1 MWGNYLHT
9 GLRSLAKS
17 PMGTT
22 INVAGLAL
30 GLAAFVLIMLFVRYE
45 TSYDAWL
52 PGADRAFQLQQWNIG
67 GDAAGGPGTQMTSF
81 RSGTALRKDFPQI
94 DRLVYVG
101 QGQPAIIQDGQASV
115 AQNFVYVDGP
125 LFDILRLPF
134 LAGDPRTALARPGQL
149 VLTESEATRR
159 FGSPAAAL
167 GRTLTLV
174 ASGKSTDYKVAGVVA
189 DPRHSHLALSIVAR
203 YDPQSYFAGQ
213 PDFLTNWMVKNGWIY
228 VRLRPGAQA
237 ADIMRQMPAWKRRN
251 IPDQI
256 AGGERDNPGNG
267 HDWKLVNVRD
277 IHLGVVQDSSM
288 TPGNDHRT
296 VFTFV
301 IIAALILGMA
311 IVNFINLATAR
322 AGIRAREIAIRK
334 LVGASRRQLIVQFLG
349 ESIALTAVSMLIALA
364 LVELALPPLN
374 AFLHADMTLAYFGV
388 GGVVGPILLLI
399 VAVGLIGGIYPAF
412 YLSRF
417 RPAQVLKANRSA
429 ADTPGAGRLRSLLVV
444 VQFAVAIGLF
454 VCTSVI
460 AAQTHFAR
468 TVDPGFNRANLIQIA
483 NINRRALAT
492 RSQALLHEI
501 AKVEGVRAMGR
512 STIGVA
518 TWGMENMILSG
529 AALPKPVELNLYR
542 IDTHFFDTM
551 GAKLVAGR
559 GFSESRAT
567 DDSTVDIF
575 ADDPGPAQATMAAR
589 GYSVIVNREAARL
602 LGYRD
607 PAAAVGATLRADD
620 ESIDGDEKAPVT
632 IIGVVENTRFR
643 SIRDPVEPMIF
654 VYDRLQPGWLLV
666 RYAGTPA
673 RVRADIERVWRNIA
687 PDVPFE
693 AQLSEDIVQDLYNA
707 DEARAVI
714 FAGFSALAVIIGS
727 LGLFGLAAF
736 TTERRTKE
744 IGIRKV
750 LGARVRDIVQLL
762 AWQFSKPVIL
772 ANLLAWPVAWWAMRD
787 WLNTFDVRVPLT
799 PGPFVMAGL
808 LALVIAVGTVAGHA
822 IRVARV
828 SPIHAL
834 RYE

>member
-1 MWGNYLHT
+1 MWRNYLHT
-9 GLRSLAKS
+9 GLKSLAKS
-17 PMGTT
+17 PLSAV
-22 INVAGLAL
+22 INVSGLSL
-30 GLAAFVLIMLFVRYE
+30 GLAAFILILLFVRYE

-67 GDAAGGPGTQMTSF
+67 GDGGLGTQMTSF

-94 DRLVYVG
+94 DRVVYVG
-101 QGQPAIIQDGQASV
+101 KGQPAIIQDGEASV

-125 LFDILRLPF
+125 LFDILQLPF
-134 LAGDPRTALARPGQL
+134 VAGDRRTALARPGQL
-149 VLTESEATRR
+149 VLTASEATRR

-174 ASGKSTDYKVAGVVA
+174 AAGKSTDYKVAGVVA

-203 YDPQSYFAGQ
+203 YDPDTYFAGQ
-213 PDFLTNWMVKNGWIY
+213 TEFLTNWMMKNGWVY
-228 VRLRPGAQA
+228 ARLRPGAHV

-251 IPDQI
+251 IPDEV
-256 AGGERDNPGNG
+256 AGGQRDNPGNS
-267 HDWKLVNVRD
+267 HDWKLVNIRA
-277 IHLGVVQDSSM
+277 IHLGPVQDSSM
-288 TPGNDHRT
+288 TPGNDRRT
-296 VFTFV
+296 VITFLTV
-301 IIAALILGMA
+301 AALILGMA

-334 LVGASRRQLIVQFLG
+334 LVGASRRQLIFQFLG
-349 ESIALTAVSMLIALA
+349 ESVALTAVAMLLA
-364 LVELALPPLN
+364 MSLVELALPLLN
-374 AFLHADMTLAYFGV
+374 AFLRADIGLTYFGA
-388 GGVVGPILLLI
+388 GGIALPILLLVI
-399 VAVGLIGGIYPAF
+399 AVGLTGGIYPAF

-429 ADTPGAGRLRSLLVV
+429 ADTPGAGRLRTLLVV
-444 VQFAVAIGLF
+444 AQFAVAIGLF
-454 VCTSVI
+454 ICTSVI

-468 TVDPGFNRANLIQIA
+468 TVDPGFDRTNLIQIA
-483 NINRRALAT
+483 NINRRALAGRVDGLT
-492 RSQALLHEI
+492 HEV
-501 AKVEGVRAMGR
+501 AKVPGVRAMGR

-518 TWGMENMILSG
+518 TWGMENMLLSS
-529 AALPKPVELNLYR
+529 ATLRQPVELNLYR

-551 GAKLVAGR
+551 RVKLLAGR
-559 GFSESRAT
+559 GFAENRPT

-575 ADDPGPAQATMAAR
+575 ADDPGPAQAAMAAR
-589 GYSVIVNREAARL
+589 GYSVIVNREAARQ
-602 LGYRD
+602 LGFQD

-620 ESIDGDEKAPVT
+620 ESNDLDEQAPVT
-632 IIGVVENTRFR
+632 IIGVVENSRFR
-643 SIRDPVEPMIF
+643 SIRDPLEPMIF

-666 RYAGTPA
+666 RYDGNAG
-673 RVRADIERVWRNIA
+673 RIRADIERLWKRIA

-693 AQLSEDIVQDLYNA
+693 PQLSEDIVQDLYSA
-707 DEARAVI
+707 DAARATI
-714 FAGFSALAVIIGS
+714 FAGFSAFAVIIGI

-772 ANLLAWPVAWWAMRD
+772 ANLVAWPVAWWAMRD
-787 WLNTFDVRVPLT
+787 WLNGFDVRIPLT

-808 LALVIAVGTVAGHA
+808 LALVIAVATVAGHA
-822 IRVARV
+822 IRVARL